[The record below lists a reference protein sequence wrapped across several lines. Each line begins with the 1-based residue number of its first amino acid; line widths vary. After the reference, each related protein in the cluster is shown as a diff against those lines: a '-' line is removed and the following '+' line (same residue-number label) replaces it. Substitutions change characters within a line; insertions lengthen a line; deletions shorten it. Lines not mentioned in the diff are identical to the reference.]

1 MDNAFKM
8 IADLVGHLTKILVAV
23 IGLGVVAGIVFDTT
37 WFFGGVLEQLLS
49 VVERLGDAGI
59 VGLLV
64 AAILIGLLK

>member
-37 WFFGGVLEQLLS
+37 WFFGGVLDQLLA
-49 VVERLGDAGI
+49 VVKELGDAGI

>member
-8 IADLVGHLTKILVAV
+8 ILDLVGHLTKILVAV

-64 AAILIGLLK
+64 AAILIVLLK

>member
-8 IADLVGHLTKILVAV
+8 ILDLVGHLTKILVAV

-37 WFFGGVLEQLLS
+37 WFFGGVLERLLD
-49 VVERLGDAGI
+49 VVKTLGEAGI

>member
-8 IADLVGHLTKILVAV
+8 ILDLVGHLTKILVAV

-37 WFFGGVLEQLLS
+37 WFFGGVLDQLLA
-49 VVERLGDAGI
+49 VVKELGDAGI

>member
-8 IADLVGHLTKILVAV
+8 ILDLVGHLTKILVAV

-37 WFFGGVLEQLLS
+37 WFFGGVLDQLLT
-49 VVERLGDAGI
+49 VVKELGDAGI

>member
-8 IADLVGHLTKILVAV
+8 ILDLVGHLTKILVAV
-23 IGLGVVAGIVFDTT
+23 IGLGVVAGSVFNTT
-37 WFFGGVLEQLLS
+37 WFFGGVLDQLLT
-49 VVERLGDAGI
+49 VVKELGDAGI

>member
-8 IADLVGHLTKILVAV
+8 ILDLVGHLTKILVAV

>member
-8 IADLVGHLTKILVAV
+8 ILDLVGHLTKILVAV
-23 IGLGVVAGIVFDTT
+23 IGLGVVAGIVFDQT
-37 WFFGGVLEQLLS
+37 WFFGGVLQSLLD
-49 VVERLGDAGI
+49 VVTKLGEAGI

>member
-8 IADLVGHLTKILVAV
+8 ILDLVGHLTKILVAV

-37 WFFGGVLEQLLS
+37 WFFGGVLERLLD
-49 VVERLGDAGI
+49 VVQTLGEAGI

>member
-8 IADLVGHLTKILVAV
+8 ILDLVGHLTKILVAV

-37 WFFGGVLEQLLS
+37 WFFGGVLDQLIQ
-49 VVERLGDAGI
+49 VVKDLGEAGI

>member
-8 IADLVGHLTKILVAV
+8 ILDLVGHLTKILVAV
-23 IGLGVVAGIVFDTT
+23 IGLGDVAGIVFDTT

-49 VVERLGDAGI
+49 VVERLGEAGI

>member
-37 WFFGGVLEQLLS
+37 WFFGGVLDQLLT
-49 VVERLGDAGI
+49 VVKELGDAGI

>member
-8 IADLVGHLTKILVAV
+8 ILDLVGHLTKILVAV

-37 WFFGGVLEQLLS
+37 WFFGGVLEQLLA
-49 VVERLGDAGI
+49 VVQQLGDAGI

>member
-37 WFFGGVLEQLLS
+37 WFFGGVLESLLD
-49 VVERLGDAGI
+49 VVTTLGEAGI

>member
-8 IADLVGHLTKILVAV
+8 ILDLVGHLTKILVAG